1 MCKEPVRE
9 LTPRDGV
16 HDPAPPAEPVRR
28 IRLVAPDERAD
39 GHYSRWEAGPTSF
52 GPAGRL
58 AITVLVG
65 VWLLWCFSNNF
76 VILCLPLGFV
86 AGVVLRDVWKRTWI
100 PAGSGEDG
108 APPTGTAETGSRP
121 DRETRPAPVPIEI
134 PTATKVAWACL
145 GVVGLAAC
153 LGFAFG
159 SVEMKAAILMA
170 ASLSALALWYSK
182 LT

>member
-1 MCKEPVRE
+1 MCKEPVHE
-9 LTPRDGV
+9 LTPRDAV

-39 GHYSRWEAGPTSF
+39 GHFSRWEAGPTSF

-65 VWLLWCFSNNF
+65 VWLLWCVSNNF
-76 VILCLPLGFV
+76 IILCLPLGFGG
-86 AGVVLRDVWKRTWI
+86 GVVLRDVWKRTWI
-100 PAGSGEDG
+100 PAGSGED
-108 APPTGTAETGSRP
+108 APSSDTAEIGARP
-121 DRETRPAPVPIEI
+121 MDREPCPAPVPVEI
-134 PTATKVAWACL
+134 PTATKVAWVCL

-159 SVEMKAAILMA
+159 SVEVKAAILMA